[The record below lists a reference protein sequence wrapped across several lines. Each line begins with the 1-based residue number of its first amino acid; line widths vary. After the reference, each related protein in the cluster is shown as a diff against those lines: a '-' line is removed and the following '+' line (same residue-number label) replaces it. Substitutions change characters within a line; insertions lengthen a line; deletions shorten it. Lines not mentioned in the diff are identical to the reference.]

1 MEFVFFPKVYYKEK
15 KKVDFEEISQNVVY
29 VYRFLSLIRKM
40 LALWTFTL
48 TFYKSFN
55 KI

>member
-15 KKVDFEEISQNVVY
+15 KVDFEEISQNAVY
-29 VYRFLSLIRKM
+29 MYRFFSLIRKM